1 VLHLRFNFSV
11 GPLLKIWSLP
21 VNLFPLWTI
30 GLPIYKRK
38 KKHPRKKTRTFTR
51 KHAKKNLTR
60 KHAKKNR
67 TRNLPRK
74 QELVQEN
81 RHENTHSFLLF
92 QFFFSW
98 PLSCTSACFRACFL
112 ARVLFCVDA
121 FLRTSSCFRVFVCV
135 LCTSPFLRG
144 CFLVRFISFACFRYF

>member
-1 VLHLRFNFSV
+1 MLHLRFNFSV

-67 TRNLPRK
+67 TRNLPR
-74 QELVQEN
+74 
-81 RHENTHSFLLF
+81 
-92 QFFFSW
+92 
-98 PLSCTSACFRACFL
+98 
-112 ARVLFCVDA
+112 
-121 FLRTSSCFRVFVCV
+121 
-135 LCTSPFLRG
+135 
-144 CFLVRFISFACFRYF
+144 